1 MLHCIVIGTST
12 RPAINKPSSFDDWDV
27 VEIPT
32 YSFILIESMNANPHQ
47 DIRERY
53 KYDFEIYI
61 DSEPQVISTRAKQKP
76 SVLRTDHIDVNSL
89 SP

>member
-1 MLHCIVIGTST
+1 
-12 RPAINKPSSFDDWDV
+12 
-27 VEIPT
+27 
-32 YSFILIESMNANPHQ
+32 MNANPRE

-53 KYDFEIYI
+53 EYDVEIYI
-61 DSEPQVISTRAKQKP
+61 DSEPQVISTRAKHKS